1 MWQLHV
7 SFLNKS
13 VKCRVITT
21 GAEVSESS
29 SCTSDATLFCIL
41 LLFCPT
47 GDIHLLQW
55 QLRRAFLLMK
65 MLCWSFVFFSWGCVG
80 APPTS
85 EHFSCRSNKH
95 CSNGS
100 IPVRAPHRHVIRSGE
115 LLPDPVTLTSLL
127 TAVCAVAVLSAA
139 GPKRGQPSQML
150 SCVVVVTFAVLA
162 QVAVEV
168 LWRLFRA
175 ALLAFTFY
183 TRIS

>member
-1 MWQLHV
+1 M
-7 SFLNKS
+7 
-13 VKCRVITT
+13 
-21 GAEVSESS
+21 SESS

-65 MLCWSFVFFSWGCVG
+65 MLCWSFVFF
-80 APPTS
+80 

-168 LWRLFRA
+168 L
-175 ALLAFTFY
+175 
-183 TRIS
+183 